1 MIKSLRKR
9 HRQIWALWAVLLPA
23 GILLAWLAIPNQP
36 AIKLLQS
43 STAEPLPVIIKAYD
57 AKDYS
62 VKIRSNNSNDTWQLE
77 WCNKTVLAI
86 PSAVIYKASPI
97 PSKGGVSETFSI
109 ENAELV
115 GRIEATGKYIFPLHV
130 DSTTV
135 NNIHLIV
142 FDFIHEKVIDSIN
155 ISNSSPKGGGQEGAL

>member
-43 STAEPLPVIIKAYD
+43 STAEPLPVIIKTYE

-62 VKIRSNNSNDTWQLE
+62 VKIRSNTSNDTLQVE
-77 WCNKTVLAI
+77 WCNKTVLI
-86 PSAVIYKASPI
+86 VPSAVIYKNVAGEAKNFNP
-97 PSKGGVSETFSI
+97 EQ
-109 ENAELV
+109 AEMI
-115 GRIEATGKYIFPLHV
+115 GRIEATGNYLFPLTK
-130 DSTTV
+130 DSTGTA
-135 NNIHLIV
+135 NIQLV
-142 FDFIHEKVIDSIN
+142 LYDFIHERVIDTIN
-155 ISNSSPKGGGQEGAL
+155 FSNSSPKGGGQEGAL